1 MGFAQSPA
9 RRADAERG
17 FHAALV
23 DLGVHVGEA
32 VSFTLHSFRHLFVT
46 AGRQLQIPEL
56 AIDMMAGWAVKGASG
71 MASVYDS
78 VSASS
83 ELAYKDFV
91 HKSFQN
97 GWALSETG
105 AIPMAPKVHL
115 SQMLQGSVVTENST
129 PPKAKNQL
137 DQKGAAL
144 QLRRMRDSPLD
155 DTVLQCLNVLQARFI
170 FMWTTELSV
179 RRRTL
184 RLCARIGRVEVRLGK
199 TMGL

>member
-1 MGFAQSPA
+1 MGFTKSPA
-9 RRADAERG
+9 RWADAERG
-17 FHAALV
+17 IHAALV
-23 DLGVHVGEA
+23 DCGLPVDDA
-32 VSFTLHSFRHLFVT
+32 ISFTLHSFRHLFVT

-105 AIPMAPKVHL
+105 AIPMAPNVHS
-115 SQMLQGSVVTENST
+115 SQL
-129 PPKAKNQL
+129 L
-137 DQKGAAL
+137 
-144 QLRRMRDSPLD
+144 
-155 DTVLQCLNVLQARFI
+155 
-170 FMWTTELSV
+170 
-179 RRRTL
+179 
-184 RLCARIGRVEVRLGK
+184 
-199 TMGL
+199 